1 MIKLGIIGDPIEHS
15 LSPALHTWVLTHL
28 GIAGEYR
35 AYRVRPHQLP
45 SFLET
50 ARELVGFNVTI
61 PHKERIIPLLDDVDP
76 LARLLGAVNTVVN
89 RAGKLV
95 GYNTDYVGFVRS
107 LEPHLPPRRA
117 VLLGAGG
124 AARAASHALL
134 RTYTVSLTIVNRSR
148 DRARQLLCELQRHYP
163 DRTLSVARDD
173 TVLEALSESDFI
185 VNATPAAM
193 PVALPERLSPR
204 TLVYDLNYNP
214 RQSLFLREAERRGA
228 HTKNG
233 LDMLIYQAIASL
245 KVWLRQPDLPIDY
258 EQLKRFLEGML

>member
-15 LSPALHTWVLTHL
+15 LSPALHTWVHTHL

-61 PHKERIIPLLDDVDP
+61 PHKERIIPLLDDLDP

-117 VLLGAGG
+117 VLLGLGRSTSRLP
-124 AARAASHALL
+124 RAPSDV
-134 RTYTVSLTIVNRSR
+134 YSLS
-148 DRARQLLCELQRHYP
+148 
-163 DRTLSVARDD
+163 DD
-173 TVLEALSESDFI
+173 
-185 VNATPAAM
+185 
-193 PVALPERLSPR
+193 
-204 TLVYDLNYNP
+204 
-214 RQSLFLREAERRGA
+214 RQSL
-228 HTKNG
+228 
-233 LDMLIYQAIASL
+233 
-245 KVWLRQPDLPIDY
+245 P
-258 EQLKRFLEGML
+258 